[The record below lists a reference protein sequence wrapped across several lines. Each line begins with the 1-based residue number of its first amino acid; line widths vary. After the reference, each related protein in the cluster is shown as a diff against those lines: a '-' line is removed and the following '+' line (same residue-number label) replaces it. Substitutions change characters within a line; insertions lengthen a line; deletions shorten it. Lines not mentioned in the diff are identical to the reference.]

1 MGKIYPDLA
10 GAFRR
15 SVGGTVYYMRYGEN
29 LVRRKAVPNENRKS
43 SLEQEKQ
50 QQRFGIINAL
60 GAMVKGVVN
69 MGFPQRK
76 RNLSGVNMFVHLNTD
91 VWKEEGDEVAV
102 DFTKLVLAKGS
113 LLVPVATVA
122 LNSETTTITFTCPKF
137 ESENNAK
144 EDDRIY
150 GVVIDPKNG
159 FCRCHELCKRGTG
172 GEYSFI
178 LPDSWDIAEVQMYV
192 FALSSDGK
200 YASKSL
206 YVKGS

>member
-1 MGKIYPDLA
+1 MGQIYPDLA

-15 SVGGTVYYMRYGEN
+15 SVGGTVYYMLYGDN
-29 LVRRKAVPNENRKS
+29 FVRRKPIPSENRNS
-43 SLEQEKQ
+43 SDEQKQQ
-50 QQRFGIINAL
+50 QQRFGVINGV
-60 GAMVKGVVN
+60 GAMVKDVVN

-76 RNLSGVNMFVHLNTD
+76 RKLSGVNMFVHLNTN
-91 VWKEEGDEVAV
+91 VWKEEGEEVAV

-113 LLVPVATVA
+113 LLVPEATVVI
-122 LNSETTTITFTCPKF
+122 NSETMTVTFTCPKF
-137 ESENNAK
+137 EKENNAK

-159 FCRCHELCKRGTG
+159 FCRCHELCKRGAG
-172 GEYSFI
+172 GEYNFNLS
-178 LPDSWDIAEVQMYV
+178 DRWDIAEVQMYV

-206 YVKGS
+206 YVVGS